1 MSNVS
6 PREADAVV
14 RPQSATTDAD
24 ARWRIF
30 DEINQERVRQDQ
42 KHGVHDHPMTPDVAL
57 ARANG
62 MRWRPVGHVT
72 CVLLGIVNERDAK
85 TLAQDAFREG
95 RGTFGHIV
103 VEETAEFFGACALH
117 GDLSDKAREEAVQN
131 AAVWVAIV
139 ESIDRRRAA

>member
-42 KHGVHDHPMTPDVAL
+42 KHGVHDHPMTPSIEDAESRPVDRVTCATL
-57 ARANG
+57 GMISEGTARA
-62 MRWRPVGHVT
+62 MSRS
-72 CVLLGIVNERDAK
+72 
-85 TLAQDAFREG
+85 AFREG

-103 VEETAEFFGACALH
+103 VEETAEFFGACALR
-117 GDLSDKAREEAVQN
+117 GDLSDEAREEAVQN

-139 ESIDRRRAA
+139 ESIDRRRAAR